1 MSRRRFL
8 GGLVAASA
16 IGTAALGA
24 PRVQTLDRRAR
35 QKQQWDLIVLGAGTA
50 GMPAAIFAAQAGA
63 RVLVIE
69 ATAVTGGTLDRST
82 GQLSASGT
90 VWQRARGI
98 EDSPDAHY
106 ADHMRINNWSSDP
119 ALTRLFVDEAPET
132 LNWLAASGFQIV
144 EGDPVKGKGHDPFT
158 VARYQNGPERGRS
171 ILKAM
176 QPLFDAAVASG
187 RVVVKFETEAAELI
201 QDGSGAVVGVLTE
214 SGGRQREEHFGAR
227 VLIATGG
234 CAANPSLFQDLHGT
248 ALTTLSAR
256 PSSKGHGLLLAQA
269 AGGYLRGGEKYV
281 PLYGG
286 LLESDTAP
294 SMLDAS
300 FRHDP
305 GSRPPWEIHVNARGE
320 RFVQEDNPGHEYRE
334 HALARQPGH
343 RLWVVGDSEIL
354 QKAPPFVTR
363 WSAEKVMKAFDD
375 AHPMFSRAD
384 TLSTLAMRAGI
395 DPGGLFRSIA
405 QYNAALVAGT
415 PDPFGRT
422 HRPLP
427 IAKPPFFA
435 VRMTGWTVFSFAGI
449 AVDTSLR
456 VLRHDGAAVPNLYAA
471 GEAIGGAATS
481 GNAYTNGSVLTP
493 ALAFGR
499 LAGRRAM
506 TR

>member
-176 QPLFDAAVASG
+176 QPLFDAAVGSG
-187 RVVVKFETEAAELI
+187 RVTVKFETEAAELI
-201 QDGSGAVVGVLTE
+201 QDGSGAVVG
-214 SGGRQREEHFGAR
+214 RPQ
-227 VLIATGG
+227 
-234 CAANPSLFQDLHGT
+234 
-248 ALTTLSAR
+248 
-256 PSSKGHGLLLAQA
+256 PSSA
-269 AGGYLRGGEKYV
+269 LRY
-281 PLYGG
+281 
-286 LLESDTAP
+286 S
-294 SMLDAS
+294 
-300 FRHDP
+300 
-305 GSRPPWEIHVNARGE
+305 
-320 RFVQEDNPGHEYRE
+320 
-334 HALARQPGH
+334 
-343 RLWVVGDSEIL
+343 
-354 QKAPPFVTR
+354 
-363 WSAEKVMKAFDD
+363 
-375 AHPMFSRAD
+375 
-384 TLSTLAMRAGI
+384 
-395 DPGGLFRSIA
+395 
-405 QYNAALVAGT
+405 
-415 PDPFGRT
+415 
-422 HRPLP
+422 
-427 IAKPPFFA
+427 
-435 VRMTGWTVFSFAGI
+435 
-449 AVDTSLR
+449 
-456 VLRHDGAAVPNLYAA
+456 
-471 GEAIGGAATS
+471 GAATTAKVGILS
-481 GNAYTNGSVLTP
+481 RKKFSPWSL
-493 ALAFGR
+493 
-499 LAGRRAM
+499 
-506 TR
+506 